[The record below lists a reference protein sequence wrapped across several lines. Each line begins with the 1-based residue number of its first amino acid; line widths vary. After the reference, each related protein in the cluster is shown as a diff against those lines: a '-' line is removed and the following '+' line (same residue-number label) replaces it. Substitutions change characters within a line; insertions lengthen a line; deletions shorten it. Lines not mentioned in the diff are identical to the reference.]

1 MIFKAKNSGEIYY
14 YDNVATDTDKQVKK
28 PIKWHINF
36 KAMSYE
42 AGSPECRKIID
53 AKENLLK
60 IMQSLNNLEN
70 VDSIQFKLKDQV

>member
-1 MIFKAKNSGEIYY
+1 
-14 YDNVATDTDKQVKK
+14 
-28 PIKWHINF
+28 
-36 KAMSYE
+36 MSYE

-70 VDSIQFKLKDQV
+70 VDSIQFKLKDIYDELETMHEARKKIEKK